1 MEMEAESELCEV
13 DVSSDGRD
21 GGVWLGG
28 TGCGG
33 EVRSI
38 WTGCEGDVRSTLTL
52 AELVVG
58 GAELASGRY
67 PKLYPRM
74 SASRLEVEGSCSPG
88 AAGCCSA
95 NGKLP
100 YERGEAKAGTGG
112 GDEAAEVPRSPVS
125 PNRNVPWFAVGST
138 GGGKMAADWLGC
150 SWCCCSPAGETSMST
165 YCAWAVTLGGMTVEM
180 AEGSTSNNPGA

>member
-1 MEMEAESELCEV
+1 MAAVRVGEEMGCPDWTHGGAVVAVQAAEELQ
-13 DVSSDGRD
+13 
-21 GGVWLGG
+21 
-28 TGCGG
+28 GG
-33 EVRSI
+33 EML
-38 WTGCEGDVRSTLTL
+38 GL
-52 AELVVG
+52 
-58 GAELASGRY
+58 
-67 PKLYPRM
+67 
-74 SASRLEVEGSCSPG
+74 CSPG

-100 YERGEAKAGTGG
+100 YERGGAKAGAGG

-138 GGGKMAADWLGC
+138 GGGEMAADWLGC

-165 YCAWAVTLGGMTVEM
+165 YCAWAVTLGGMTVET